1 MQPNEKVGRLTLLE
15 PRQIGKTK
23 KWLCRCECGT
33 RKEISEE
40 SLRLRRTNS
49 CGCLRTDLKRRLMG
63 NVFRG
68 RPA

>member
-49 CGCLRTDLKRRLMG
+49 CGCLSYELKRRLMG